1 MLMLLEAWDGITLSR
16 NVAFS
21 KQKMII
27 ENRPHDPKTYQFPR
41 PPDTFPLKQQPYI
54 QIIQTSVSEEWVW
67 VSIPIASII
76 VL

>member
-1 MLMLLEAWDGITLSR
+1 MESHLSR

-41 PPDTFPLKQQPYI
+41 PPDTQFQMYR
-54 QIIQTSVSEEWVW
+54 TCW
-67 VSIPIASII
+67 VSMNIWDITKMFFYMT
-76 VL
+76 VLQIKL

>member
-1 MLMLLEAWDGITLSR
+1 MMLLETWDGITLSR

-41 PPDTFPLKQQPYI
+41 PPDTLRNGSYSGQFKNVNGNSSPF
-54 QIIQTSVSEEWVW
+54 SFE
-67 VSIPIASII
+67 
-76 VL
+76 